1 MKTAPARANHPF
13 SVDATI
19 DLSPDPPA
27 PEPPVPEPGPA
38 APRVEVLAG
47 QPHLSGETRCLL
59 QLRLRAVAWI
69 FLIAFTLYFFRS
81 LFLPARDLVL
91 RYGQLV
97 VVAVLGACLVL
108 LSRRR
113 RPNLGRLRALEL
125 VIFGVAVAYFAVL
138 HYRVT
143 SLRLRAG
150 DLVDAM
156 AMAKRSIH
164 SYFSVIVVYG
174 MFIPNT
180 WRRAA
185 VVVGAIALVPIAVG
199 LMFRLEHPDLVLTA
213 GRIATFEHL
222 SENTLAMLMG
232 IVIAVYGTH
241 IINALRVEAFQARQL
256 NQYRLKH
263 RIGAGGM
270 GEVYLAEHQLLK
282 RPCAIKLIRPG
293 RATDPLALARFER
306 EVRSTAQL
314 SHPNTVEIYDYGR
327 TDDGTFYYV
336 MEYLPGLNLADLVER
351 SGPLPPE
358 RAIHLLRQACG
369 ALAEAHAA
377 GLVHRDL
384 KPANIFASRRGGI
397 LDVAKLLDFGLVKP
411 VATPAGAQLSQ
422 DGIITGSPAYM
433 SPEQASG
440 ERAPDARSDL
450 YSLGTVA
457 YFLLT
462 GRAPFDGINAIRVL
476 IAHARDPV
484 TPPSA
489 LRPEIP
495 ADLEAVVLRCMAKV
509 PADRYQTAA
518 ELDRALADCAAAG
531 LWTQDRAACWWR
543 EADRAPLTTAAV

>member
-1 MKTAPARANHPF
+1 MDSAATRAYQPF

-19 DLSPDPPA
+19 DLSPDS
-27 PEPPVPEPGPA
+27 PEPEPGPT
-38 APRVEVLAG
+38 APRVEVLADT
-47 QPHLSGETRCLL
+47 PHLTTETRGLL
-59 QLRLRAVAWI
+59 QSRLRAAAWI
-69 FLIAFTLYFFRS
+69 FLLGFVLYFVRG
-81 LFLPARDLVL
+81 LFLPAAVHPLRVAKLV
-91 RYGQLV
+91 
-97 VVAVLGACLVL
+97 AMATLGACLVA
-108 LSRRR
+108 LSRHHQLTLRQ
-113 RPNLGRLRALEL
+113 LRALEL
-125 VIFGVAVAYFAVL
+125 AIFGVTVAYFATL
-138 HYRVT
+138 HYLLT
-143 SLRLRAG
+143 GLRLRQG
-150 DLVDAM
+150 DLVEAM
-156 AMAKRSIH
+156 ATVKRSVH
-164 SYFSVIVVYG
+164 SYFSVIVTYG

-185 VVVGAIALVPIAVG
+185 AVAAVIALVPIAVG
-199 LMFRLEHPDLVLTA
+199 LMFRMEHPDLLLAA
-213 GRIATFEHL
+213 GRVASFEQL
-222 SENTLAMLMG
+222 SENALTMLMG

-263 RIGAGGM
+263 LIGAGGM

-293 RATDPLALARFER
+293 RAADPLALARFER

-327 TDDGTFYYV
+327 TEDGTFYYV
-336 MEYLPGLNLADLVER
+336 MEYLPGLNLADLVAR
-351 SGPLPPE
+351 FGPLPPE
-358 RAIHLLRQACG
+358 RVIHLLRQACG

-397 LDVAKLLDFGLVKP
+397 FDVAKILDFGLVKP
-411 VATPAGAQLSQ
+411 VATPAGSELSQ
-422 DGIITGSPAYM
+422 DGIVTGSPAYM

-440 ERAPDARSDL
+440 DRAPDARSDL

-457 YFLLT
+457 YCVLT

-489 LRPEIP
+489 LRPDVP

-518 ELDRALADCAAAG
+518 ELDRALAACASAG
-531 LWTQDRAACWWR
+531 LWTQDRAASWWR
-543 EADRAPLTTAAV
+543 EADKASVKTAAV